1 LGLSVLQA
9 KRVRKA
15 SEANK
20 AELSDEDVAEMLGLV
35 EPTSTDT
42 FLQAA
47 LAKRLS
53 EDKDKDGFGA
63 CLVALR
69 KLRDAV
75 GA

>member
-1 LGLSVLQA
+1 MGLSVLQA

-42 FLQAA
+42 FLQATHQDTRIT

-53 EDKDKDGFGA
+53 EDKDKHGA
-63 CLVALR
+63 SCAMQ
-69 KLRDAV
+69 
-75 GA
+75 